1 MGFMRL
7 VYDLHTH
14 STASDGTLTP
24 AELVNHAVAS
34 GVEVLALTDHD
45 TTAGIADA
53 LQAAKHHEHFRLVP
67 GIELSVTW
75 NSQTIHLVGLG
86 IDPQDND
93 LQQGLVRI
101 MEFRQWRAEEI
112 GRRLSRAGIENAY
125 QHAKALSNGR
135 LISRTHFGR
144 YLVQIGKAKDM
155 RDVFRR
161 YLVAGKP
168 GHVAGEWAALDEAIG
183 WIHRAGGQAVI
194 AHPARYRMTRTKLR
208 KLIGQFRESGGE
220 AIEVVSGSHSKDD
233 VFNMARHA
241 ADFGLLASAGSDFHS
256 PEQTWNTMGRLPQI
270 PHGITPVW
278 STWG

>member
-1 MGFMRL
+1 MRL

-24 AELVNHAVAS
+24 AELVSHAAGA
-34 GVEVLALTDHD
+34 GVETLALTDHD
-45 TTAGIADA
+45 TTSGIEEAR
-53 LQAAKHHEHFRLVP
+53 QAASLLHELSLVP

-75 NSQTIHLVGLG
+75 NRQTVHIVGLG
-86 IDPQDND
+86 IDPNDNH

-112 GRRLSRAGIENAY
+112 GRRLSLVGIEDAY
-125 QHAKALSNGR
+125 RHAKALSNGR

-144 YLVQIGKAKDM
+144 YLVKIGKAKDM
-155 RDVFRR
+155 RDVFRH

-168 GHVAGEWAALDEAIG
+168 GHVAGEWATLEEAIG
-183 WIHRAGGQAVI
+183 WIHHAGGQAVI

-208 KLIGQFRESGGE
+208 KLIGQFRECGGE

-233 VFNMARHA
+233 MFTMARHA
-241 ADFGLLASAGSDFHS
+241 ADFDLLASAGSDFHS
-256 PEQTWNTMGRLPQI
+256 PEHTWNSMGRLPQI
-270 PHGITPVW
+270 PHGIPPVW
-278 STWG
+278 STWN

>member
-1 MGFMRL
+1 MRL

-24 AELVNHAVAS
+24 EALVSHAVAC
-34 GVEVLALTDHD
+34 GVDVLALTDHD
-45 TTAGIADA
+45 TTAGIANA
-53 LQAAKHHEHFRLVP
+53 LQAAREYQRFRLVP

-75 NSQTIHLVGLG
+75 NRQTIHLVGLG
-86 IDPQDND
+86 IDPGDNH

-112 GRRLSRAGIENAY
+112 GRRLSGVGIEDAY
-125 QHAKALSNGR
+125 ERAKGLSNGR

-155 RDVFRR
+155 RDVFRH

-183 WIHRAGGQAVI
+183 WIHHAGGQAVI

-208 KLIGQFRESGGE
+208 KLIGEFRECGGE

-233 VFNMARHA
+233 VFTMARHA
-241 ADFGLLASAGSDFHS
+241 GDFDLLASAGSDFHS
-256 PEQTWNTMGRLPQI
+256 PEHAWNSMGRLQQI
-270 PHGITPVW
+270 PHGVTPVW
-278 STWG
+278 SSWS

>member
-1 MGFMRL
+1 MGLMRL

-24 AELVNHAVAS
+24 AELVSHAAAS

-45 TTAGIADA
+45 TTAGIANA
-53 LQAAKHHEHFRLVP
+53 LQAATDHQPFRLVA

-75 NSQTIHLVGLG
+75 NRQTIHIVGLG
-86 IDPQDND
+86 IDPRDSH

-112 GRRLSRAGIENAY
+112 GRRLAREGIDNAY

-144 YLVQIGKAKDM
+144 HLVQIGKAKDT
-155 RDVFRR
+155 RDVFRH

-183 WIHRAGGQAVI
+183 WIHHAGGQAVI
-194 AHPARYRMTRTKLR
+194 AHPARYRMTRSKLR
-208 KLIGQFRESGGE
+208 KLIGQFRECGGE

-233 VFNMARHA
+233 VFTMARHA

-256 PEQTWNTMGRLPQI
+256 PEHAWNSMGRLPQI

-278 STWG
+278 STWN